1 MYNVEY
7 FFNCGTRL
15 ETIYSHK
22 LLRLLTIVQEKEEGG
37 GVVVKE
43 VKEAAM
49 ERLIPARPASCNSCE
64 SEIINVGIIR
74 KKSWNYQK
82 KVGISGNYQAAN
94 HVSRKYLHANLQC
107 LIRS

>member
-1 MYNVEY
+1 MYLPKLCSCVNPANEKSMYVQY

-15 ETIYSHK
+15 ETIYSEK
-22 LLRLLTIVQEKEEGG
+22 LLRLLTFVQEKEEGG
-37 GVVVKE
+37 GVV

-74 KKSWNYQK
+74 KK
-82 KVGISGNYQAAN
+82 VGII
-94 HVSRKYLHANLQC
+94 RKKWELVGIIKLQTM
-107 LIRS
+107 

>member
-1 MYNVEY
+1 MCVQCNVEY
-7 FFNCGTRL
+7 FFNCG
-15 ETIYSHK
+15 TIYSHK

-37 GVVVKE
+37 GVSVKE

-74 KKSWNYQK
+74 KK
-82 KVGISGNYQAAN
+82 VGII
-94 HVSRKYLHANLQC
+94 RKKWELVGIIKLQ
-107 LIRS
+107 IM

>member
-1 MYNVEY
+1 MCSCVNPTNEKVCMYNVAY

-74 KKSWNYQK
+74 KQLELSEK
-82 KVGISGNYQAAN
+82 SGN
-94 HVSRKYLHANLQC
+94 
-107 LIRS
+107 

>member
-7 FFNCGTRL
+7 FFNCG
-15 ETIYSHK
+15 TIYSHK

-74 KKSWNYQK
+74 KK
-82 KVGISGNYQAAN
+82 VGII
-94 HVSRKYLHANLQC
+94 RKKWELVGIIKLQ
-107 LIRS
+107 IM